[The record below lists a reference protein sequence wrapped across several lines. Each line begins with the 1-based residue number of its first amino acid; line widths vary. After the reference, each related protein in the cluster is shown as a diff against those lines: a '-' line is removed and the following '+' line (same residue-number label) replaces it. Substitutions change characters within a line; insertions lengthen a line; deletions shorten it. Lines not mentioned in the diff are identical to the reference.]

1 MMFVSCSLNGMSFTL
16 IHCRFSGGG
25 QFFLTN
31 YRVIF
36 VPKNPTE
43 HIQAIELP
51 LLFIQD
57 FDVSQPIL
65 GANNLHGTCKLVDDP
80 DSYVRLK
87 WKLLFTNGGMGTM
100 VPLFFATINYI
111 RVASRNQHYTEDVY
125 MDGGQSSAHV
135 QQQQEEKPAPPPFV
149 ANAVVDPND
158 PTVVYVLAQPEM
170 PQDVPYER
178 QKPKFPTSK
187 KND

>member
-1 MMFVSCSLNGMSFTL
+1 MVCCS
-16 IHCRFSGGG
+16 HCRFSGGG

-36 VPKNPTE
+36 VPNKPTE

-57 FDVSQPIL
+57 YDVSQPIL

-125 MDGGQSSAHV
+125 MDGGQPSAHM
-135 QQQQEEKPAPPPFV
+135 QQLQEEKPAPPPFV